1 MGKELIFKTMR
12 HEPTERVPWV
22 PFSGIHSGKLKGYN
36 AEEILQDGQK
46 LYESLMEVARL
57 YPTACPSCS
66 TSSWRPRSWAAS

>member
-36 AEEILQDGQK
+36 AEEDVYKRQLQMDNRK
-46 LYESLMEVARL
+46 AH
-57 YPTACPSCS
+57 A
-66 TSSWRPRSWAAS
+66 